1 MASGAAAGG
10 PGLNLFPHQQ
20 FVVNWLVQNRRSS
33 LLLAHGMGTGK
44 TRTAI
49 AAMVAA
55 NQPFV
60 LVAPLAVH
68 KQWEREIAFQE
79 CEELCYKPILNA
91 RGLYSI
97 FEESKVEMRKEL
109 FDFLRQGAALILD
122 EAHVFKNL
130 EFPVPMSKGEKV
142 MFGEF
147 EAWSKAKMQKIFIK
161 APEFSQSKTF
171 VPPMVQAVCELADRA
186 CRVVALTG
194 TPFVNKPSDFSIF
207 FRICLNQPLVKQLF
221 YFTEAQFNSLFV
233 RPADGITRFQ
243 NLACNMVSVFNVS
256 PEEKRANYLWP
267 YQILNTIEYINASAD
282 DIAKIKEKPGMFLAL
297 MRTRTVAGKA
307 IAPEFMAAMESIKG
321 KRVAIYSNFIEKGI
335 ELVRP
340 FLQDIPFS
348 AITGATKDT
357 DEEQRKYNSGET
369 NVILLSPAAQEG
381 VDLKN
386 TEMLIIM
393 DLNWS
398 KAQQDQIYARVFRN
412 NSHVSKTY
420 PFNREIIEASN
431 CGNGWLLLTT
441 FPDPITGKRTRMRY
455 RANAIPSDQSFEFV
469 QFVRDQTVI
478 VKTLLLTTGAAASG
492 AAGAAAGSDV
502 SMINLQVRKEENI
515 VPYTEALQRASIELK
530 QVCKPSGVMPPKT
543 DIYQDAYPS
552 GQDASSPCFDLNCQ
566 ITPTVAD
573 GNCFFDAVRIAL
585 NNQVSLSELRNLVS
599 EAMTDD
605 MWQLWKGFATQPKTA
620 NDFKEFKDVSSLAEA
635 QSIVQRTSWYANE
648 WAMTVVAVRFELLF
662 FVVKPGALTSMGKVQ
677 LVPFEADYQYKAV
690 IPLWYER
697 EHYKNIKCN
706 GKLLYSIHEVMPQ
719 PIRDALMFMNESQH
733 YSRTG
738 KSYTLRSRV
747 WSSPSESDPLPSL
760 LKIVMERRNG
770 QRIVMKPEDF

>member
-1 MASGAAAGG
+1 
-10 PGLNLFPHQQ
+10 
-20 FVVNWLVQNRRSS
+20 
-33 LLLAHGMGTGK
+33 
-44 TRTAI
+44 
-49 AAMVAA
+49 MVAA

-79 CEELCYKPILNA
+79 CEQLCYKPILNA

-97 FEESKVEMRKEL
+97 FEESKIEQRKEL

-130 EFPVPMSKGEKV
+130 ELPVPMAGKEKV
-142 MFGEF
+142 MFSEF
-147 EAWSKAKMQKIFIK
+147 EAWSKARMQKIFINS
-161 APEFSQSKTF
+161 PEFSLSKAF

-221 YFTEAQFNSLFV
+221 YFTEAQFNAVFV
-233 RPADGITRFQ
+233 RPPDGIKRFQ
-243 NLACNMVSVFNVS
+243 DLACNMVSVFNVS
-256 PEEKRANYLWP
+256 PEEKRANYMWP
-267 YQILNTIEYINASAD
+267 YQILNTVEYINASSE

-297 MRTRTVAGKA
+297 MRTRTVEGKA
-307 IAPEFMAAMESIKG
+307 IAPEFLAAMESIKG

-335 ELVRP
+335 ELVKP
-340 FLQDIPFS
+340 VLEDIPFS
-348 AITGATKDT
+348 AITGSTRDT

-386 TEMLIIM
+386 TELLIIL

-412 NSHVSKTY
+412 NSHVTKTY
-420 PFNREIIEASN
+420 RFNRQIIEESN
-431 CGNGWLLLTT
+431 CGSGWLLLTT
-441 FPDPITGKRTRMRY
+441 FPDPVSGKRTRMRH
-455 RANAIPSDQSFEFV
+455 RACSIPLDQEFEFV

-478 VKTLLLTTGAAASG
+478 VKTLLLTAGAAAAG

-515 VPYTEALQRASIELK
+515 VPYAEALQKASIELK
-530 QVCKPSGVMPPKT
+530 QVCIPSGVIPPKT

-552 GQDASSPCFDLNCQ
+552 GQDASSPCFDLQCQ

-573 GNCFFDAVRIAL
+573 GNCFFDAARIAL
-585 NNQVSLSELRNLVS
+585 STVSVVVTLPQLRNLVK
-599 EAMTDD
+599 EAMTDEI
-605 MWQLWKGFATQPKTA
+605 WQEWKRFANQPQTA
-620 NDFKEFKDVSSLAEA
+620 GDFTEFKTVNSLEEA
-635 QSIVQRTSWYANE
+635 KSIVERTSWYANE
-648 WAMTVVAVRFELLF
+648 WAMTVIAVRFEILF
-662 FVVKPGALTSMGKVQ
+662 FVVKPEASSKGKVQ
-677 LVPFEADYQYKAV
+677 LVPFDDQYQYKWV
-690 IPLWYER
+690 VPLWYER
-697 EHYKNIKCN
+697 VHYKNIKCN
-706 GKLLYSIHEVMPQ
+706 GKMIFSNVEVMPQ
-719 PIRDALMFMNESQH
+719 PIRDAIMFTNESTQ

-738 KSYTLRSRV
+738 KSYTVRSRV
-747 WSSPSESDPLPSL
+747 WSSPSETDPLPSL
-760 LKIVMERRNG
+760 LKIVMERGG
-770 QRIVMKPEDF
+770 QRTLMKPNDF